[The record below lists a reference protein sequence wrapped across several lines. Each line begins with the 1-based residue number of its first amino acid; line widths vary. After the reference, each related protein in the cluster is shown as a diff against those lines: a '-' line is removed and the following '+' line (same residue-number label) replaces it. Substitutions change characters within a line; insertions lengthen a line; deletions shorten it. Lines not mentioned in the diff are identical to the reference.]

1 MKFTILASTLAD
13 RDVLRRAERLAERF
27 NLEPM
32 VVTDPEDVPNSP
44 TVALVAT
51 GGTEDAIEALLERSP
66 AVLLLHWHSYN
77 SLAAALEVGVS
88 TLHVGRAEEAMRAF
102 KRLVGTRILVVGGKC
117 SWIRGPDPSDLPY
130 LRTVEIDLEDVKS
143 VDPDGSFEENLRA
156 HDIDP
161 SELNHDFLD
170 LAGKLHAVLSRHG
183 ADAITGD
190 CFSLY
195 EEFGAV
201 PCLYFSALDVPYC
214 CEGDPAALVTTLLT
228 PARIRPFIGNVIELD
243 RYGTR
248 LAHCACPLELL
259 REFEVVDH
267 METGAPHA
275 VKGVLPT
282 GKCMLARYPYAVGAS
297 IVETRWR
304 DDQCRVQARLLVE
317 EEFEPLGNHHCV
329 ALGVSPDLVKEI
341 FEAVHLNPS
350 PSSE

>member
-1 MKFTILASTLAD
+1 MKLTILASSLTD
-13 RDVLRRAERLAERF
+13 RNVLRRAERLAERLD
-27 NLEPM
+27 LEPE
-32 VVTDPEDVPNSP
+32 VVTDPEDVPDSP
-44 TVALVAT
+44 TVALIAT
-51 GGTEDAIEALLERSP
+51 GGTEDTIEALLDRSP

-88 TLHVGRAEEAMRAF
+88 TLHVDRAKDAVRAF
-102 KRLVGTRILVVGGKC
+102 KRFVRARILVIGGKC
-117 SWIRGPDPSDLPY
+117 DWIRGPDPSDLPY

-143 VDPDGSFEENLRA
+143 ADPDGSFKKKLGV
-156 HDIDP
+156 HGIDS
-161 SELNHDFLD
+161 SELNHDFMD
-170 LAGKLHAVLSRHG
+170 LAGKLHAILLRHG

-228 PARIRPFIGNVIELD
+228 PTRIRPFIGNVVELD
-243 RYGTR
+243 RYGVR

-259 REFEVVDH
+259 REFEVADH

-282 GKCMLARYPYAVGAS
+282 GECVLARYPYAVRAS
-297 IVETRWR
+297 VVETRWR

-329 ALGVSPDLVKEI
+329 AFGVSTELVKGL
-341 FEAVHLNPS
+341 FGTVHLNPS

>member
-1 MKFTILASTLAD
+1 MKLTILASPLAD
-13 RDVLRRAERLAERF
+13 RDTLRRAERLAERF
-27 NLEPM
+27 NLEPKI
-32 VVTDPEDVPNSP
+32 VTDPENVPDSP

-51 GGTEDAIEALLERSP
+51 GGTEDTIEALLERSP

-88 TLHVGRAEEAMRAF
+88 TLHVDRAKEAIRAF
-102 KRLVGTRILVVGGKC
+102 KRLVSTRILVVEGKC

-130 LRTVEIDLEDVKS
+130 LRTVEVSLEDVKS
-143 VDPDGSFEENLRA
+143 VDPDESFKEKLRA
-156 HDIDP
+156 YGIDP
-161 SELNHDFLD
+161 SELDRDFLN
-170 LAGKLHAVLSRHG
+170 LAGKLHAVLARHG

-214 CEGDPAALVTTLLT
+214 CEGDPTALITALLT
-228 PARIRPFIGNVIELD
+228 PARVRPFIGNVTELD

-259 REFEVVDH
+259 EEFEVADH

-282 GKCMLARYPYAVGAS
+282 GECALVRYPYAVGAS
-297 IVETRWR
+297 VVETRWR

-317 EEFEPLGNHHCV
+317 EGFEPRGNHHCV
-329 ALGVSPDLVKEI
+329 AFGVNPERVREV
-341 FEAVHLNPS
+341 FEAVHLSPS
-350 PSSE
+350 PSPE